1 MASRSSQTITIAL
14 SGSLARADLPGLR
27 ARACALLEGSGAEFA
42 LCDVGGLEA
51 DAVAVEALASL
62 RLAAAR
68 HGLRLGLRGASPE
81 LVELVRFMG
90 LRELLAE

>member
-1 MASRSSQTITIAL
+1 MDSRSSPTITFAL
-14 SGSLARADLPGLR
+14 SGSLARSDLPGLR
-27 ARACALLEGSGAEFA
+27 ARVCALLEGSGAESA
-42 LCDVGGLEA
+42 LCEVGELEA

-68 HGLRLGLRGASPE
+68 HGLRLRLRGASPE
-81 LVELVRFMG
+81 LVELVGFMG